1 MASRRTAY
9 DRTSLA
15 KISPGSDPH
24 GPQAPFQKLRPGPG
38 LRADAVASDQRRRL
52 REAMTLLVADHGYD
66 GVTVRGLSHLAGI
79 STRTFYRHFE
89 NLEGCFG
96 YVYESTVMG
105 SLRQA
110 LEASRIG
117 VSEQDRL
124 TAGIRSIMEDVA
136 ARPAGGRLILI
147 DAFDAGSA
155 VRERMRRAG
164 AGFGKSLGSQLED
177 APRAQ
182 VQNGLV
188 AGLMRIARRTT
199 MAGRTDALPSLSDEM
214 ATWVR
219 GTMDVLVHRPQWGEG
234 PISRRSPRVD
244 PFPSH
249 SPSLRDEFGIDDRGC
264 ILSAVARISADEGFE
279 ALTIARIRSVAGLP
293 RRRFGAC
300 FDSVSD
306 AYFALVDRVATAA
319 ATRAADWARQFPEEE
334 RRYRLMTALCSEAAR
349 NAALVKA
356 ALVRPAGTRRDGLLH
371 WERLISRAVGQ
382 LDPRPNQTQ
391 VQLEASVAATWA
403 IMSTEV
409 AAGRATHLPQLAP
422 VLAGVLAAG
431 ESQLRCQEM
440 AGPAVR

>member
-1 MASRRTAY
+1 VESRRTAY
-9 DRTSLA
+9 DRTSIA
-15 KISPGSDPH
+15 KVSSHSDPQE
-24 GPQAPFQKLRPGPG
+24 PQAPFQKLRPGPG

-52 REAMTLLVADHGYD
+52 REAMTLLVADRGYD
-66 GVTVRGLSHLAGI
+66 GVTVRGLSQVAGI

-110 LEASRIG
+110 LKASRNG
-117 VSEQDRL
+117 VSEHDRL
-124 TAGIRSIMEDVA
+124 AAGIRSMMEDVA

-147 DAFDAGSA
+147 DAFDAGSS
-155 VRERMRRAG
+155 VRARMRCAG
-164 AGFGKSLGSQLED
+164 AGFGKLLGSQLGD

-188 AGLMRIARRTT
+188 AGLMRISRKTT
-199 MAGRTDALPSLSDEM
+199 MAGRTDTLPGLSNEM

-219 GTMDVLVHRPQWGEG
+219 GTMDVLAHRPRWVEE

-249 SPSLRDEFGIDDRGC
+249 APSLRDEFGIDDRGC
-264 ILSAVARISADEGFE
+264 ILSAVARICADDGFE
-279 ALTIARIRSVAGLP
+279 ALTVARIRSTAGLP

-306 AYFALVDRVATAA
+306 AYFALVDRVTAMV
-319 ATRAADWARQFPEEE
+319 ATRATGWAEQFPEEE
-334 RRYRLMTALCSEAAR
+334 RSYRLMTALCGELAR
-349 NAALVKA
+349 NAALAKST
-356 ALVRPAGTRRDGLLH
+356 LVRPAGTRRDGLLH
-371 WERLISRAVGQ
+371 WERLISRAVDQ
-382 LDPRPNQTQ
+382 LDPRPNQAQ
-391 VQLEASVAATWA
+391 VQLEASVAATWT
-403 IMSTEV
+403 IVSTEV
-409 AAGRATHLPQLAP
+409 AAGRATDLPQLAP

-431 ESQLRCQEM
+431 ESHLQCHQM
-440 AGPAVR
+440 AGPP